1 MAIQKVE
8 FEFPDPDK
16 VADKTDFVERD
27 DGSFVL
33 KVEGRPADE
42 EAKRERAKA
51 KAKDDDKTVTSELIV
66 KTVCQHF
73 VISRSSLLKSQKVSG
88 ETYTALIFLVNL
100 LKKYSMTSQ
109 KEISIFIGKSPA
121 MINKYISDFN
131 TMQMTLTK
139 IDKSN
144 LMMYQNLDEKINN
157 YLNK

>member
-1 MAIQKVE
+1 MTETTNAVTMLGSLQKAIKKVGI
-8 FEFPDPDK
+8 K
-16 VADKTDFVERD
+16 KITDMLDFF
-27 DGSFVL
+27 S
-33 KVEGRPADE
+33 
-42 EAKRERAKA
+42 

-100 LKKYSMTSQ
+100 LKKYSMTTQ
-109 KEISIFIGKSPA
+109 KEISIFTGKSPA
-121 MINKYISDFN
+121 MINKYIADFN
-131 TMQMTLTK
+131 TKQMTLTK

>member
-1 MAIQKVE
+1 MTETTNTLNLLGSLQKAIKKVGT
-8 FEFPDPDK
+8 K
-16 VADKTDFVERD
+16 KITDMLDFF
-27 DGSFVL
+27 S
-33 KVEGRPADE
+33 
-42 EAKRERAKA
+42 

-73 VISRSSLLKSQKVSG
+73 VISRNALLKSQKVSG

-100 LKKYSMTSQ
+100 LKKYSMTTQ
-109 KEISIFIGKSPA
+109 KEISIFTGKSPA
-121 MINKYISDFN
+121 MINKYIADFN

>member
-1 MAIQKVE
+1 MTETVNAVTMLGSLQKAIKKVGL
-8 FEFPDPDK
+8 K
-16 VADKTDFVERD
+16 KITDMLDFF
-27 DGSFVL
+27 S
-33 KVEGRPADE
+33 
-42 EAKRERAKA
+42 

-88 ETYTALIFLVNL
+88 ETYTALIFLVHL